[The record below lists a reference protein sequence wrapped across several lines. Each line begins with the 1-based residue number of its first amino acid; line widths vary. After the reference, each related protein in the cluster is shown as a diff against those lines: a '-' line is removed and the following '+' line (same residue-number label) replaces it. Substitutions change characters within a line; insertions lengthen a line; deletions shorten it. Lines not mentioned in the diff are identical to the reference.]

1 MLSGSIPVQYQIT
14 DLSAW
19 AYNNEDAPS
28 LLEDLA
34 TREVV
39 RFLVGADMNEVMSY
53 GRLEAAEQLRERI
66 QVAADSQQLGAKVVS
81 VGLQDLHPPV
91 KVAPD
96 YEKVIGAI
104 HSKAAKILA
113 ARADEI
119 KTNALAEAQATNV
132 INIASAYRTRTEI
145 ARLAEAALFTNQIP
159 AYKAAPAVYVQRAY
173 LKALANSTANARK
186 YILLTTN
193 THDVLQFDLQD
204 KFRADI
210 LTDVGVPTPK
220 K

>member
-1 MLSGSIPVQYQIT
+1 
-14 DLSAW
+14 
-19 AYNNEDAPS
+19 
-28 LLEDLA
+28 
-34 TREVV
+34 
-39 RFLVGADMNEVMSY
+39 MNEIMSY

-66 QVAADSQQLGAKVVS
+66 QAAADSQKLGAKVVS

-104 HSKAAKILA
+104 HSKEAKILA

-119 KTNALAEAQATNV
+119 KTNALAQAKATNV
-132 INIASAYRTRTEI
+132 INVASANRTQKEI
-145 ARLAEAALFTNQIP
+145 DALAQAALFTNQIP
-159 AYKAAPAVYVQRAY
+159 AYQAAPSVYIQRAY
-173 LKALANSTANARK
+173 LQAFANSTANARK

-204 KFRADI
+204 KIRADI
-210 LTDVGVPTPK
+210 LTDVGVQPAK